1 MVKLVLPKVK
11 SMRPY
16 PDFLDE
22 CQNLCVRCG
31 FCCDGTIFKKVQLE
45 EQDDAG
51 KLPLFQITSVQGD
64 FFFQQPCFAFD
75 QIRGCRIYHIR
86 PIKCRNFSCKLL
98 SQLKNQEL
106 TFKKAMALTERT
118 RQLKI
123 ALFKEAARHH
133 IDKKFFL
140 NTRMLVD
147 HIESDL
153 PSRDREHIYG
163 DARVRCADFSAY
175 LHKYFVRDRP
185 PD

>member
-1 MVKLVLPKVK
+1 
-11 SMRPY
+11 MRPY
-16 PDFLDE
+16 PDFPDE
-22 CQNLCVRCG
+22 CHNLCVRCG
-31 FCCDGTIFKKVQLE
+31 FCCDGTIFKRVQLE

-51 KLPLFQITSVQGD
+51 KLSLFQIIRVQGD

-75 QIRGCRIYHIR
+75 QIKGCRIYHVR

-98 SQLKNQEL
+98 SRLKNQEL
-106 TFKKAMALTERT
+106 SFQNALELTTRT

-123 ALFKEAARHH
+123 ALFKEATRLN
-133 IDKKFFL
+133 IDKMFFL
-140 NTRMLVD
+140 NTRTLVD

-153 PSRDREHIYG
+153 PSRDRKNSYG

-175 LHKYFVRDRP
+175 LHEYFVRDRI